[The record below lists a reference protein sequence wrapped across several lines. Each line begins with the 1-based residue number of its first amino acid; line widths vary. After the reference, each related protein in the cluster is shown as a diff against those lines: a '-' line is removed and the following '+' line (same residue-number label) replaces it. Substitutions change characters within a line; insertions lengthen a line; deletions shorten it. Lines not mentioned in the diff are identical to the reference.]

1 MALGKWIAAVSC
13 LVLVAQAL
21 LTGCSQPGPAPDTPV
36 LLVTVDTLRADH
48 LGCYGC
54 QRPTSPHLDRLA
66 RSGHLFMDALCPM
79 PTTTPSHAALLTGRH
94 PRSLGVLY
102 NGAVMPQSA
111 VTLAEVLEGRGYAT
125 AAFVGAYPVHSEF
138 GFDQGFQH
146 FSGTELEREADQVV
160 DEAIHWLSQ
169 QDGSPFF
176 LWVHLWD
183 PHIPYYAPEE
193 YRERFQV
200 PSLELPLK
208 FAFVRRPGDVT
219 DEMVEKTVAAYDAE
233 IAWTD
238 HNLGRLVAAMKRHGH
253 FNRSIIAVTADHGE
267 SMAELLQAR
276 AYVFDHG
283 EFLYRHQL
291 AVPLLIR
298 PPGGSP
304 VPEAGNRHHGPVS
317 LTDLMPTLLDLLGI
331 EAPQGTEG
339 RSLQPLMAGNALPP
353 RAVIAQRRP
362 FTRPPTPF
370 LAGEQYSVISD
381 GWHLLTSTRGDP
393 ELFDL
398 AADPGETEN
407 RYADEESVARRMH
420 ELLRAWQE
428 GAEAPLAGDLPEQD
442 PVVRE
447 RLRILGY
454 SE

>member
-219 DEMVEKTVAAYDAE
+219 AEMVQKTVAAHDAE
-233 IAWTD
+233 IGWTD
-238 HNLGRLVAAMKRHGH
+238 HNLGRLLAAMKSRGYFH
-253 FNRSIIAVTADHGE
+253 RSLIAVTADHGE
-267 SMAELLQAR
+267 SMAELLERR

-298 PPGGSP
+298 MPGEP
-304 VPEAGNRHHGPVS
+304 VSDGAVLHRGPVS
-317 LTDLMPTLLDLLGI
+317 LLDLMPTILDLLGLDT
-331 EAPQGTEG
+331 PGNTEG
-339 RSLQPLMAGNALPP
+339 RSLQPLMAGGSLPH

-362 FTRPPTPF
+362 FTRPPRPF
-370 LAGEQYSVISD
+370 LAGEQYSVTS
-381 GWHLLTSTRGDP
+381 GNWHLLTATGGNP

-398 AADPGETEN
+398 AVDPGETEN
-407 RYADEESVARRMH
+407 RYAEEQAVALR
-420 ELLRAWQE
+420 LLGLLQAWQK
-428 GAEAPLAGDLPEQD
+428 GAEAPPVGDLPDQD

-447 RLRILGY
+447 RLRLLGY
-454 SE
+454 TE